1 MLKKNTQT
9 IIKPEEK
16 KKDTGSMIAG
26 LMAKIL

>member
-1 MLKKNTQT
+1 MLKNNTQT

-16 KKDTGSMIAG
+16 KKDTGSMIVG